1 MGRRP
6 RSKTPF
12 STGTQRTHSVFRG
25 PPVRTRLRR
34 AHSASRAYGEGHG
47 SKRQRLY
54 PPLHRGKPYRNR
66 WEVSHPQGVF
76 RKGRRKSMQDGESLP
91 CGMSRHPSFLYIN
104 RNLLANATCFFFKYE
119 RIKIDAKQRGF
130 SSDCK
135 ILIRNLYTSIYIRK
149 SPWNTQKA
157 SQREIPW
164 EASNAF
170 ELGLQAR
177 NYLLENCGARRAAL
191 RPYFNRLSDD
201 FP

>member
-12 STGTQRTHSVFRG
+12 STGTQRAHSASRGPPVRTRLRRAHSASRG

-54 PPLHRGKPYRNR
+54 PPLHGGKPYRSRWEALLPTHREHSTKARHTVPLADLRSGRAYGEGHGSKRQRLYPPLHGGKPYRIR

-104 RNLLANATCFFFKYE
+104 RNLLANATCFF
-119 RIKIDAKQRGF
+119 
-130 SSDCK
+130 
-135 ILIRNLYTSIYIRK
+135 L
-149 SPWNTQKA
+149 
-157 SQREIPW
+157 
-164 EASNAF
+164 
-170 ELGLQAR
+170 
-177 NYLLENCGARRAAL
+177 
-191 RPYFNRLSDD
+191 
-201 FP
+201 

>member
-54 PPLHRGKPYRNR
+54 PPLHRGKPYRIR

-76 RKGRRKSMQDGESLP
+76 RKGRRKSMQDGESLPCGISRRAADAQRLSRLRRGPRQQMAMIASSAPRGKALQKQMGSLIAHPQGALHKGRRKSMQDGESLP

-104 RNLLANATCFFFKYE
+104 RNLLANATCFF
-119 RIKIDAKQRGF
+119 
-130 SSDCK
+130 
-135 ILIRNLYTSIYIRK
+135 L
-149 SPWNTQKA
+149 
-157 SQREIPW
+157 
-164 EASNAF
+164 
-170 ELGLQAR
+170 
-177 NYLLENCGARRAAL
+177 
-191 RPYFNRLSDD
+191 
-201 FP
+201 

>member
-54 PPLHRGKPYRNR
+54 PPLHGGKPYRSR
-66 WEVSHPQGVF
+66 WEALLPTHREHSTKARHTASFAPTARAAAANRSDGILHSTGESPTEADGKSPTH
-76 RKGRRKSMQDGESLP
+76 REYSAKARRKSMQDGESLP

-104 RNLLANATCFFFKYE
+104 RNLLANATCFF
-119 RIKIDAKQRGF
+119 
-130 SSDCK
+130 
-135 ILIRNLYTSIYIRK
+135 L
-149 SPWNTQKA
+149 
-157 SQREIPW
+157 
-164 EASNAF
+164 
-170 ELGLQAR
+170 
-177 NYLLENCGARRAAL
+177 
-191 RPYFNRLSDD
+191 
-201 FP
+201 